1 MRLIISAA
9 LLLASTAAM
18 PAFAQDN
25 PQAHQGDGG
34 HHDGD
39 GRGGGQRGNGGN
51 QPRPGPNGGNT
62 NRGPQGGP
70 PQGQPQQGQQQ
81 GRPGPDGGYNRG
93 QQGGRPDGG
102 NGQGQHIAG
111 RPDGGVQV
119 WRDQNGRGPNGQ
131 GQNGQGQNGRGP
143 DGRGPDGQ
151 GQNGRGPN
159 DQGNRPA
166 WANHPGAH
174 GGEGGYRPNGGWQ
187 GQPGGPGGQ
196 GGYRPNGGYDR
207 GQPGGGYDR
216 GRPGG
221 GGGDWNRGW
230 RQDQRYNWQ
239 GYRDSHRD
247 AYRVGRY
254 RPPSGYGWGY
264 RRFGIGAA
272 LDAGFFSQDY
282 WIGNP
287 GYYRLPPAYG
297 PYRWVR
303 YYNDALLVNVYNGQ
317 IADEIPDFFY

>member
-9 LLLASTAAM
+9 LLLASTAAV
-18 PAFAQDN
+18 PALAQDN
-25 PQAHQGDGG
+25 PQAQHDGG

-39 GRGGGQRGNGGN
+39 HRDGGGQHGNGGG
-51 QPRPGPNGGNT
+51 QPQGRPGPQAGAPNRGPQGGAPQGQVRPGPQGD
-62 NRGPQGGP
+62 RGPQGGP
-70 PQGQPQQGQQQ
+70 PQGQV
-81 GRPGPDGGYNRG
+81 RPGPQGGDNGRG
-93 QQGGRPDGG
+93 PQGGRPDGG
-102 NGQGQHIAG
+102 DQGRHIAG

-119 WRDQNGRGPNGQ
+119 WRDQNGRGP
-131 GQNGQGQNGRGP
+131 
-143 DGRGPDGQ
+143 DGRGQD
-151 GQNGRGPN
+151 GRGPN
-159 DQGNRPA
+159 DRGGSPA
-166 WANHPGAH
+166 WANQPGAH
-174 GGEGGYRPNGGWQ
+174 
-187 GQPGGPGGQ
+187 GGQ
-196 GGYRPNGGYDR
+196 GGYRADGGYDR
-207 GQPGGGYDR
+207 GRPGGGGGYDR

-239 GYRDSHRD
+239 GYRNSHRD

-254 RPPSGYGWGY
+254 NPPRGYGWGY
-264 RRFGIGAA
+264 RRYGIGAA
-272 LDAGFFSQDY
+272 LEAGFFSQDY

-317 IADEIPDFFY
+317 IADEIPDFFW

>member
-9 LLLASTAAM
+9 LLLASTAAV
-18 PAFAQDN
+18 PALAQDN
-25 PQAHQGDGG
+25 PQAQHDGG

-39 GRGGGQRGNGGN
+39 HRDGGGQHGNGGG
-51 QPRPGPNGGNT
+51 QPQGRPGPQAGAP
-62 NRGPQGGP
+62 NRGPQGGAPQGQVRPGPQGDRGPEGGP
-70 PQGQPQQGQQQ
+70 PQGQF
-81 GRPGPDGGYNRG
+81 RPGPQGGDNGRG
-93 QQGGRPDGG
+93 PQGGRPDGG
-102 NGQGQHIAG
+102 DPGRHIAG

-119 WRDQNGRGPNGQ
+119 WRDQNGRGPE
-131 GQNGQGQNGRGP
+131 GRGP
-143 DGRGPDGQ
+143 DGRGQD
-151 GQNGRGPN
+151 GRGPN
-159 DQGNRPA
+159 DRGGSPA
-166 WANHPGAH
+166 WANQPGAH
-174 GGEGGYRPNGGWQ
+174 
-187 GQPGGPGGQ
+187 GGQ
-196 GGYRPNGGYDR
+196 GGYRADGSYDR
-207 GQPGGGYDR
+207 GRPGGGGGYDR

-239 GYRDSHRD
+239 GYRNSHRD

-254 RPPSGYGWGY
+254 NPPRGYGWGY
-264 RRFGIGAA
+264 RRYGIGAA
-272 LDAGFFSQDY
+272 LEAGFFSQDY

-317 IADEIPDFFY
+317 IADEIPDFFW

>member
-1 MRLIISAA
+1 LLTEEFSASSASMLQNRHRSVHHASTTIKVSGMRLIISAA

-18 PAFAQDN
+18 PALAQDN

-34 HHDGD
+34 RHDGD
-39 GRGGGQRGNGGN
+39 ARGGGQHGDGQRGNGGG
-51 QPRPGPNGGNT
+51 QPQARPAPQAGGNRGPQNGAQQAPGQGRPGQGRPGQDRPNQGGDAG
-62 NRGPQGGP
+62 RGPQGGRFE
-70 PQGQPQQGQQQ
+70 GGSDQ
-81 GRPGPDGGYNRG
+81 GR
-93 QQGGRPDGG
+93 
-102 NGQGQHIAG
+102 HIAG

-119 WRDQNGRGPNGQ
+119 WRDQNGRGPD
-131 GQNGQGQNGRGP
+131 GRGP
-143 DGRGPDGQ
+143 DGRDR
-151 GQNGRGPN
+151 NGPN
-159 DQGNRPA
+159 DQANRPA

-174 GGEGGYRPNGGWQ
+174 GGEGGYRPNG
-187 GQPGGPGGQ
+187 
-196 GGYRPNGGYDR
+196 DF
-207 GQPGGGYDR
+207 DR
-216 GRPGG
+216 GRPN

-247 AYRVGRY
+247 AYRIGRY

-264 RRFGIGAA
+264 RRYGIGAA

-303 YYNDALLVNVYNGQ
+303 YYNDALLVNIYSGQ
-317 IADEIPDFFY
+317 ILDEIPDFFY

>member
-18 PAFAQDN
+18 PALAQDN
-25 PQAHQGDGG
+25 PQHHDDGG
-34 HHDGD
+34 HRDGD
-39 GRGGGQRGNGGN
+39 RGGGQRGGEQRGNGGG
-51 QPRPGPNGGNT
+51 QPQTRPAPPAGNYA
-62 NRGPQGGP
+62 RAPQGAP
-70 PQGQPQQGQQQ
+70 PQGRPAPGGEFDRGRQPGRPEGGGDQ
-81 GRPGPDGGYNRG
+81 GR
-93 QQGGRPDGG
+93 
-102 NGQGQHIAG
+102 HIAG

-119 WRDQNGRGPNGQ
+119 WRDQNGRGP
-131 GQNGQGQNGRGP
+131 
-143 DGRGPDGQ
+143 DGRALDGRDAYQ
-151 GQNGRGPN
+151 
-159 DQGNRPA
+159 QGNRQA
-166 WANHPGAH
+166 WANHPYAH
-174 GGEGGYRPNGGWQ
+174 GGD
-187 GQPGGPGGQ
+187 

-207 GQPGGGYDR
+207 GRPGGYDR
-216 GRPGG
+216 GRGG
-221 GGGDWNRGW
+221 DDWNRGW
-230 RQDQRYNWQ
+230 RQDRRYDWQ
-239 GYRDSHRD
+239 DYRDSHRD

-272 LDAGFFSQDY
+272 LEAGFFSQDY

-303 YYNDALLVNVYNGQ
+303 YYNDALLVNIYNGY

>member
-1 MRLIISAA
+1 MRLIITAA
-9 LLLASTAAM
+9 LLLASTAAV
-18 PAFAQDN
+18 PALAQDN
-25 PQAHQGDGG
+25 PQPEPRAHQGDGG
-34 HHDGD
+34 HNDGQH
-39 GRGGGQRGNGGN
+39 GQRGNG
-51 QPRPGPNGGNT
+51 QAQARPAQQGGNGNG

-70 PQGQPQQGQQQ
+70 AQGQAQ
-81 GRPGPDGGYNRG
+81 GRPGPQGGDAGRG
-93 QQGGRPDGG
+93 PQGGRPDGG
-102 NGQGQHIAG
+102 GNDQGRHIAS

-119 WRDQNGRGPNGQ
+119 WRDQNGRGP
-131 GQNGQGQNGRGP
+131 
-143 DGRGPDGQ
+143 DGRGQD
-151 GQNGRGPN
+151 GRGPN
-159 DQGNRPA
+159 DQGNRPD

-187 GQPGGPGGQ
+187 GQPGG
-196 GGYRPNGGYDR
+196 
-207 GQPGGGYDR
+207 GYDR
-216 GRPGG
+216 GRPNNGG
-221 GGGDWNRGW
+221 GNWNRGW

-264 RRFGIGAA
+264 RRYGIGAA
-272 LDAGFFSQDY
+272 LEAGFFSQDY

-317 IADEIPDFFY
+317 IADEIPDFFF

>member
-9 LLLASTAAM
+9 LLLALTAAM
-18 PAFAQDN
+18 PALAQGN
-25 PQAHQGDGG
+25 PQGDPRAHDGSG

-39 GRGGGQRGNGGN
+39 QRGGGQRGEGQRGGDPRGNGGA
-51 QPRPGPNGGNT
+51 QPQARPGPQGGNY

-70 PQGQPQQGQQQ
+70 PQGSPQA
-81 GRPGPDGGYNRG
+81 RPGPNGGDYNRG
-93 QQGGRPDGG
+93 PQGGRPDGG
-102 NGQGQHIAG
+102 DQGRHIAA
-111 RPDGGVQV
+111 RPEGGAQV
-119 WRDQNGRGPNGQ
+119 WRDQNGRA
-131 GQNGQGQNGRGP
+131 P
-143 DGRGPDGQ
+143 DGRGQD
-151 GQNGRGPN
+151 GRGPG

-187 GQPGGPGGQ
+187 GQPGGQ

-207 GQPGGGYDR
+207 GQPGAGYDR

-221 GGGDWNRGW
+221 GYDRGRPNGGDWNRGW

-264 RRFGIGAA
+264 RRYGIGAA
-272 LDAGFFSQDY
+272 LEAGFFAQDY

-317 IADEIPDFFY
+317 IVDEIPDFFF

>member
-1 MRLIISAA
+1 M
-9 LLLASTAAM
+9 LLASTAAM
-18 PAFAQDN
+18 PALAQDN
-25 PQAHQGDGG
+25 PQAHQGDGQRG
-34 HHDGD
+34 E
-39 GRGGGQRGNGGN
+39 GRQGEPQRNGGQRNEGPRGNGG
-51 QPRPGPNGGNT
+51 T
-62 NRGPQGGP
+62 A
-70 PQGQPQQGQQQ
+70 QQ
-81 GRPGPDGGYNRG
+81 GRPGPQGGGDRG
-93 QQGGRPDGG
+93 AQNGPQGQPQARPGGDRGAQGGRPDGG
-102 NGQGQHIAG
+102 GNDQGRHVAG

-119 WRDQNGRGPNGQ
+119 WRDQNGRGQ
-131 GQNGQGQNGRGP
+131 
-143 DGRGPDGQ
+143 DGRGQDGRQ
-151 GQNGRGPN
+151 DGRGPN
-159 DQGNRPA
+159 DRDNRAA
-166 WANHPGAH
+166 WANQPGAH
-174 GGEGGYRPNGGWQ
+174 
-187 GQPGGPGGQ
+187 GGQ
-196 GGYRPNGGYDR
+196 GGYRPNGGQ

-216 GRPGG
+216 GRQG

-272 LDAGFFSQDY
+272 LDRGFFSQDY

-317 IADEIPDFFY
+317 IADAIPNFFY

>member
-9 LLLASTAAM
+9 LLLASTAAL
-18 PAFAQDN
+18 PALAQDN

-39 GRGGGQRGNGGN
+39 ARGGGQRGEAQHGNGGG
-51 QPRPGPNGGNT
+51 QPPARPAPQAGG
-62 NRGPQGGP
+62 NRGPQAV
-70 PQGQPQQGQQQ
+70 PQQGPGQGQ
-81 GRPGPDGGYNRG
+81 GRPGQQGGDFGRG
-93 QQGGRPDGG
+93 PQGGRPDGG
-102 NGQGQHIAG
+102 DQGRHIAG

-119 WRDQNGRGPNGQ
+119 WRDQNGRGP
-131 GQNGQGQNGRGP
+131 
-143 DGRGPDGQ
+143 DGRGQD
-151 GQNGRGPN
+151 GRGPN
-159 DQGNRPA
+159 DQGNPA
-166 WANHPGAH
+166 WANHPGVH
-174 GGEGGYRPNGGWQ
+174 GGEGGYRPGGWQ
-187 GQPGGPGGQ
+187 GQPGGGGH
-196 GGYRPNGGYDR
+196 
-207 GQPGGGYDR
+207 DR
-216 GRPGG
+216 GRPNN

-247 AYRVGRY
+247 AYRIGRY

-264 RRFGIGAA
+264 RRYGIGSA
-272 LDAGFFSQDY
+272 LDRGFFSQDY

-317 IADEIPDFFY
+317 IEDAIPDFFY